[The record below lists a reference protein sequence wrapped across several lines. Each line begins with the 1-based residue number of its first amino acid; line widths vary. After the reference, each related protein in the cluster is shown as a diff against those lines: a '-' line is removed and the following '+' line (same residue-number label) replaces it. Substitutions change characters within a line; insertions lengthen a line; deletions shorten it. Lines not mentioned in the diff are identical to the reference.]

1 MEMSVFQGI
10 KLRHCT
16 LGCKLNFAETASLA
30 NKLIE
35 LGAVQAATGAKADLC
50 IVNTCCVTEVAVR
63 KCRQAIRRLAR
74 QNGGAYIVVTGCF
87 AQLSPDDVAA
97 IEGVNLVLGN
107 NEKARATELIAEGL
121 ALRKSNIAEELTSNK
136 NVIAE
141 DLTASK
147 NVAVHAVK
155 RLEIKDFAPACS
167 RGDRTRYFLK
177 VQDGC
182 DYFCTYCAIP
192 FARGRSRSPSVASL
206 VRQAENAARDGAKE
220 IVITGV
226 NIGAYRSP
234 AGEDFLTLVRALD
247 RVDGIAR
254 YRISSLEPDL
264 LSDDLIAFC
273 AHDSQKFMPH
283 FHIPLQSGS
292 DEVLRLMH
300 RRYDT
305 RLFAEKIDLI
315 KKLMPDAFIGI
326 DVMAGCRGETA
337 ELFGEC
343 LRFVRSLPAAKLHVF
358 PYSERPG
365 TAALR
370 IDYVVGEVEK
380 RRRTEQLLALSEE
393 KQHAFYASFI
403 GKKRPVL
410 FERSLRGG
418 RMHGFTDNYLRV
430 ELPATKG
437 LDNEIRAVRLTGFA
451 ADGQTLACELAD

>member
-1 MEMSVFQGI
+1 MERAEFQGI

-35 LGAVQAATGAKADLC
+35 SGAVQAAAGEKADLC
-50 IVNTCCVTEVAVR
+50 IVNTCAVTEAAVR

-74 QNGGAYIVVTGCF
+74 RNGGAYIVVTGCF

-107 NEKARATELIAEGL
+107 NEKARAAELIAEGL
-121 ALRKSNIAEELTSNK
+121 TSRKNSI
-136 NVIAE
+136 VE
-141 DLTASK
+141 DLAASK

-226 NIGAYRSP
+226 NIGAYRSA
-234 AGEDFLTLVRALD
+234 AGEDFLTLMRALD

-264 LSDDLIAFC
+264 LSDELIAFC
-273 AHDSQKFMPH
+273 ARESTKFMPH

-305 RLFAEKIDLI
+305 RLFAQKIELI
-315 KKLMPDAFIGI
+315 KRLMPDAFIGI
-326 DVMAGCRGETA
+326 DVMAGCRGETP

-370 IDYVVGEVEK
+370 IDYVVSEVEK
-380 RRRTEQLLALSEE
+380 RRRTELLLEVSEE
-393 KQHAFYASFI
+393 KQREFYASFI

-437 LDNEIRAVRLTGFA
+437 LDNEIRNVRLTGFA